1 MQVFGSFHGSGI
13 LAASAARRIWCTP
26 SIRMGSI
33 ATNLK
38 GVGGTTGSH
47 KKPRLLIAIMS
58 FFVAVIVVGY
68 SFAHPIHDFVEYWT
82 AAHLVVAHHN
92 PYSLGEVFK
101 MESGIGFEQ
110 SVPIMLLS
118 PPWTLPLIAP
128 IGLTNSYALACLL
141 WIAILIAAVAW
152 SSRLLMDV
160 YFGELRIPEI
170 SDTTFYR
177 CLFAFTFYPV
187 LLCLRYAQTAPLM
200 LLGAAGFLYFD
211 KKARPILA
219 GTFLAL
225 TLTKPQLLYL
235 VWLALLLRS
244 FQQRRWKVLASTAGF
259 VAFLSAIALLL
270 DPHSFQQY
278 RELTKTPYLQA
289 YASGVTAGIRK
300 LFGGVG
306 TFWIQLVP
314 PVFGLAWFAVYW
326 RRHSKNWSWSGNL
339 PMLMTISVLTS
350 AYGWLFDQT
359 LLAVAIVALAAKRAH
374 AFGRLPINLVFLYT
388 ALNCVLMV
396 VMPFPT
402 LNLLPAP
409 ICIAVLLL
417 RDQRPGEKIA
427 SNLQLEAC
435 VE

>member
-1 MQVFGSFHGSGI
+1 MSSTTSD
-13 LAASAARRIWCTP
+13 LAPSANQLAV
-26 SIRMGSI
+26 SS
-33 ATNLK
+33 
-38 GVGGTTGSH
+38 
-47 KKPRLLIAIMS
+47 KKPNLLIAVMIS
-58 FFVAVIVVGY
+58 IVALVLVGY
-68 SFAHPIHDFVEYWT
+68 CLAHPIHDFVEYWT
-82 AAHLVVAHHN
+82 AAHLLTAHQN
-92 PYSLGEVFK
+92 PYSLGEVFT
-101 MESGIGFEQ
+101 MERQAGFEQ

-118 PPWTLPLIAP
+118 PPWALPLIAP
-128 IGLTNSYALACLL
+128 IGLTNSYALGCLL
-141 WIAILIAAVAW
+141 WMIVLIAAVAY

-160 YFGELRIPEI
+160 YFDELRIPEI

-200 LLGAAGFLYFD
+200 LLGVAGFLYFD
-211 KKARPILA
+211 KKKRRILA
-219 GTFLAL
+219 GMFMAL
-225 TLTKPQLLYL
+225 TLIKPQLLYL

-244 FQQRRWKVLASTAGF
+244 IQKRQWKILASAAAF
-259 VAFLSAIALLL
+259 VALLSVIALLIN
-270 DPHSFQQY
+270 PHSFQQY

-300 LFGGVG
+300 LFGGIG

-314 PVFGLAWFAVYW
+314 PVFGLGWFAVYW
-326 RRHSKNWSWSGNL
+326 RRHSKNWSWSENL

-359 LLAVAIVALAAKRAH
+359 LLSVAVIALAAKRAR
-374 AFGRLPINLVFLYT
+374 ASGRLPMGLVLLYT

-417 RDQRPGEKIA
+417 RDQRSGEKRGA
-427 SNLQLEAC
+427 NLQLEPC
-435 VE
+435 V

>member
-1 MQVFGSFHGSGI
+1 MACRPLGAFLG
-13 LAASAARRIWCTP
+13 LAFWLHPSRKDWCTLD
-26 SIRMGSI
+26 RMSSV
-33 ATNLK
+33 AANLK
-38 GVGGTTGSH
+38 GTGEKTGSH
-47 KKPRLLIAIMS
+47 KKPRLLIAILT
-58 FFVAVIVVGY
+58 FFVAVIVVSY

-101 MESGIGFEQ
+101 MERGIGFEQ

-128 IGLTNSYALACLL
+128 IGLINSYSLACLF
-141 WIAILIAAVAW
+141 WMIILIAAVAW

-170 SDTTFYR
+170 SDTAFYR

-200 LLGAAGFLYFD
+200 LLGVAGFLYFD

-219 GTFLAL
+219 GAFLAL
-225 TLTKPQLLYL
+225 TLIKPQLLYL
-235 VWLALLLRS
+235 VWLAVLLRS
-244 FQQRRWKVLASTAGF
+244 FQQRRWRSLASAVGF
-259 VAFLSAIALLL
+259 VALLSAITLLL
-270 DPHSFQQY
+270 DARSFQQY
-278 RELTKTPYLQA
+278 RELASTPYLQA

-314 PVFGLAWFAVYW
+314 PAFGLAWFAVYW
-326 RRHSKNWSWSGNL
+326 HRRRQNWSWAKNM
-339 PMLMTISVLTS
+339 PMLITISVVTS

-359 LLAVAIVALAAKRAH
+359 LLALPVIAIAAKRAH
-374 AFGRLPINLVFLYT
+374 ASGRLPVSLVFFYT

-409 ICIAVLLL
+409 ICIALLLL
-417 RDQRPGEKIA
+417 RDTKSGA
-427 SNLQLEAC
+427 VLDSQLDYAAG
-435 VE
+435 

>member
-1 MQVFGSFHGSGI
+1 MSSTTSN
-13 LAASAARRIWCTP
+13 LTP
-26 SIRMGSI
+26 SANEVAVSP
-33 ATNLK
+33 
-38 GVGGTTGSH
+38 
-47 KKPRLLIAIMS
+47 KKPGLLSAVMISI
-58 FFVAVIVVGY
+58 VAVVLVGY
-68 SFAHPIHDFVEYWT
+68 CLAHPIHDFVEYWT
-82 AAHLVVAHHN
+82 AAHLLTAHQN
-92 PYSLGEVFK
+92 PYSLAEVFT
-101 MESGIGFEQ
+101 MERQAGFEQ

-118 PPWTLPLIAP
+118 PPWALPLIAP
-128 IGLTNSYALACLL
+128 IGLINSYALGCLL
-141 WIAILIAAVAW
+141 WMIILIAAVAY

-200 LLGAAGFLYFD
+200 LLGTAGFLYFN

-219 GTFLAL
+219 GMFMAL
-225 TLTKPQLLYL
+225 TLIKPQLLYL

-244 FQQRRWKVLASTAGF
+244 IQKRQWKILASAAGF
-259 VAFLSAIALLL
+259 VALLSVIALLL

-314 PVFGLAWFAVYW
+314 PVFGLGWFAVYW
-326 RRHSKNWSWSGNL
+326 RRHSKNWSWSENL

-359 LLAVAIVALAAKRAH
+359 LLSVAVIALAAKRAR
-374 AFGRLPINLVFLYT
+374 ASGRLPIGLVFVYT

-417 RDQRPGEKIA
+417 RDQRSGEKLGA
-427 SNLQLEAC
+427 NLQLEPC